1 MATCLLVLAACSRT
15 PSEEALRVRIA
26 AMAAAVEARDA
37 GAVLAPVA
45 EDFGGPDGLD
55 RDGLARLV
63 RLSFLRNAGI
73 GTTLGPMSV
82 QVDGER
88 ARVGFDAGLTG
99 GRGLLPERAQ
109 LYAVETGWRFEDG
122 EWMLI
127 SAQWTP
133 RL

>member
-1 MATCLLVLAACSRT
+1 M
-15 PSEEALRVRIA
+15 RIA

>member
-1 MATCLLVLAACSRT
+1 
-15 PSEEALRVRIA
+15 
-26 AMAAAVEARDA
+26 MAAAVEARDA